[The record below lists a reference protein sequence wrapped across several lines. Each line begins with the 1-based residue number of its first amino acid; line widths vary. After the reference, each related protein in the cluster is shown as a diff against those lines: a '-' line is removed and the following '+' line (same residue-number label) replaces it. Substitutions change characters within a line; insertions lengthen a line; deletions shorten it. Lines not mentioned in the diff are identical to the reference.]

1 MRKFIKR
8 IKRKI
13 MDIVGI
19 NSPSKIF
26 MIRKKRIS
34 FNEGVIKMLK
44 SLWKITILTVDPKL
58 RRYVKGFTKN
68 NNPKEAL
75 YFKHM
80 YKIRYDD
87 IVKRIDKRA

>member
-1 MRKFIKR
+1 MRNKFMRLLRYIFR
-8 IKRKI
+8 
-13 MDIVGI
+13 V
-19 NSPSKIF
+19 NSPSKF
-26 MIRKKRIS
+26 LVRKNHIV

-68 NNPKEAL
+68 NNPIETL

-80 YKIRYDD
+80 YKIRYDE

>member
-1 MRKFIKR
+1 MGNKFMRFLRYIFR
-8 IKRKI
+8 
-13 MDIVGI
+13 V
-19 NSPSKIF
+19 NSPSKMI

-34 FNEGVIKMLK
+34 FNEGVVKMLK

-80 YKIRYDD
+80 YKIRYDE